1 MRITILDGY
10 IDEPSRLGVPPYI
23 SSYPRYV
30 AGAITSASHDYE
42 YLTIDR
48 LRSGQGPKGQLLFV
62 IFGALVPGKY
72 LRSMPMSLQEL
83 GRILS
88 EYQGEKVVWSPA
100 ALAQKDRISGIEY
113 ISGCDPDAY
122 IFDLLT
128 SGSPSNRRRQ
138 AEEWN
143 LWATS
148 GAKVITHHQDFPQPL
163 IAEID
168 MSYGCPRYISG
179 GCSFCTEP
187 LFGKPVFRNP
197 EDIIAEIKALVK
209 IGCANFRLGGQSC
222 IMSFMAEGVGETEN
236 PRPNVRAMANL
247 LKEISKLE
255 GIRVLHTDNAN
266 PGIIA
271 AYPEESAQI
280 LEMLVKT
287 CTGGNVL
294 SLGIESADPEVI
306 EKNNLNARPDQV
318 MAAIK
323 LINSRGARHGPT
335 GLPMLLPGLNFLSG
349 LEGESRETFEHN
361 ANFLKSVLVSG
372 HILRRINIRQVAPT
386 RRDFPKLKHRKEFM
400 RFKKFVREE
409 IDPVM
414 LERVTPAGTV
424 LKNLFTELKRGRLTF
439 ARQIGT
445 YPLLV
450 GIPQDLE
457 TGKFL
462 DVKVTDHGSRSITAV
477 EYPLDINS
485 CQMSALEAL
494 PGVGRKRAAR
504 LVRGRPLATVEDI
517 KNILDEPE
525 IAEGIVEYLS
535 LEQPNVKSSK

>member
-10 IDEPSRLGVPPYI
+10 IDEPSRLGVPPFI
-23 SSYPRYV
+23 SPYPRYV
-30 AGAITSASHDYE
+30 AGAIRDAGHDFE
-42 YLTIDR
+42 YITIDH
-48 LRSGQGPKGQLLFV
+48 LRSGLKPEGKLLFV

-72 LRSMPMSLQEL
+72 LRSMPMSLQEMD
-83 GRILS
+83 RILS
-88 EYQGEKVVWSPA
+88 EFQGEKIVWSPA
-100 ALAQKDRISGIEY
+100 APRLNDKISGTKY
-113 ISGCDPDAY
+113 ISGCDPDTY

-128 SGSPSNRRRQ
+128 GSPSERRRTG
-138 AEEWN
+138 EEWN
-143 LWATS
+143 LWATA
-148 GAKVITHHQDFPQPL
+148 GVKVIAHHQDFPQPL
-163 IAEID
+163 IAEVD
-168 MSYGCPRYISG
+168 MSYGCPRFING
-179 GCSFCTEP
+179 GCSFCSEP

-197 EDIIAEIKALVK
+197 EDIITEIKTLLK
-209 IGCANFRLGGQSC
+209 IGCTNFRLGGQSC
-222 IMSFMAEGVGETEN
+222 FMSYMAEVGETEN
-236 PRPNVRAMANL
+236 PRPNVKATINL
-247 LKEISKLE
+247 LREISALE

-271 AYPEESAQI
+271 TYPEESGQI

-287 CTGGNVL
+287 CTGGNLL

-306 EKNNLNARPDQV
+306 VKNNLNATSDQV

-323 LINSRGARHGPT
+323 LINGKGAQRGPT

-349 LEGESRETFEHN
+349 LEGESRETFAYN
-361 ANFLKSVLVSG
+361 SSFLKSVLDSG
-372 HILRRINIRQVAPT
+372 HMLRRINIRQVAPT

-400 RFKKFVREE
+400 RFKKYVREE
-409 IDPVM
+409 IDPRM
-414 LERVTPAGTV
+414 LERVVPAGTV
-424 LKNLFTELKRGRLTF
+424 LKDLFTELKRGRLTF

-462 DVKVTDHGSRSITAV
+462 DVKVTEHGSRSITAL
-477 EYPLDINS
+477 EYPLDVNK

-494 PGVGRKRAAR
+494 PGIGRKRAAR
-504 LVRGRPLATVEDI
+504 LVRARPLATVEDV

-535 LEQPNVKSSK
+535 SEEPNG